1 MTIGLTLDLDGS
13 KYEKLN
19 KKIKNKEEICEELKR
34 ILSTNQRLFDPY
46 DDTQPLL
53 DLRKQHDD
61 QITFEIQETIES
73 NCQDL
78 VLEDDD
84 DVEVNNDNFSMKLK
98 LRSRMEKLI
107 QLMIMI

>member
-84 DVEVNNDNFSMKLK
+84 DVEVNNDNFSMKSK
-98 LRSRMEKLI
+98 LRSRMKKLI